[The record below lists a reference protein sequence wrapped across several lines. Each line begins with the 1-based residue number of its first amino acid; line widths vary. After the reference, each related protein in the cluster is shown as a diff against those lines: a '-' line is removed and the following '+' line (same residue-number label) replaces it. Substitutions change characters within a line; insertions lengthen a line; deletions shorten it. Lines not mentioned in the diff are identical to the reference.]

1 MKISQV
7 RFISLGLFLFLGLVS
22 WSQRNQLK
30 VYIDH
35 KSYFSPEHGA
45 YLELQ
50 YQYVAMSAK
59 FEAVDGGLAAKIGVK
74 HIITRT
80 ETGDTVKVDSYM
92 LNSPKMRDSIIEDF
106 FDVVKYPL
114 EPGKYVVN
122 VELFDLLSE
131 SKPVSGQINVEVRSF
146 NGVVSVSDIL
156 IAEVATPTNQVSNL
170 YKSGF
175 EIIPRISNFYGQE
188 MNFIPYYVELYNTN
202 LVPDSIFGIKQA
214 VINTATN
221 QPMDG
226 FSRFTK
232 LNTSGIIPVFRKV
245 DISKLPSGSYSLRLE
260 LVDRNNSALAP
271 SQNYF
276 FDRVNTI
283 EDVQDVTKIV
293 LDPAFQASITDD
305 SLKYYLASLIPIAR
319 PAEARSILA
328 TIKSKNSD
336 FYRKHIQQFWVQTA
350 GPDAYNQ
357 WLAYKKQVLLVQTL
371 FGTRI
376 LAGYETDRGRVFL
389 QYGAPSNTLTKE
401 SSPSE
406 YPYEIWTYN
415 KIKNFSN
422 KRFIFYNPD
431 LVTENYRLLHSD
443 MVGEVQNYK
452 WQMML
457 VKRNT
462 SDTNT
467 EDTQGADHYG
477 GNSEYNYRKY

>member
-1 MKISQV
+1 MRLTNLRQ
-7 RFISLGLFLFLGLVS
+7 FILLIFLLTGIVS

-35 KSYFSPEHGA
+35 KSYFSPEHGSF
-45 YLELQ
+45 LELQ
-50 YQYVAMSAK
+50 YQYAAMSVK
-59 FEAVDGGLAAKIGVK
+59 FEAAEGGLAAKIGVK
-74 HIITRT
+74 HVITQV
-80 ETGDTVKVDSYM
+80 ETGDTVKIDNYV
-92 LNSPKMRDSIIEDF
+92 LNSPKMRDSVIEDF
-106 FDVVKYPL
+106 YDVIKYPI
-114 EPGKYVVN
+114 EPGKYVVH
-122 VELFDLLSE
+122 VELYDLLSK
-131 SKPVSGQINVEVRSF
+131 SKPVSGEINVEVRTYKS
-146 NGVVSVSDIL
+146 VVSLSDIL
-156 IAEVATPTNQVSNL
+156 IAEVATPTEEVSNL

-175 EIIPRISNFYGQE
+175 EIIPRISNFFGQE

-202 LVPDSIFGIKQA
+202 LIPDSVFGFKQSIINTTNNQA
-214 VINTATN
+214 V
-221 QPMDG
+221 DG

-232 LNTSGIIPVFRKV
+232 LSPNEIVPVFRKV
-245 DISKLPSGSYSLRLE
+245 DITKLPSGSYALKLE
-260 LVDRNNSALAP
+260 LVDRNSANIAP
-271 SQNYF
+271 IQNYF
-276 FDRVNTI
+276 FDRVNTV

-305 SLKYYLASLIPIAR
+305 SLKFYLASLIPIAR

-328 TIKSKNSD
+328 TIKSKNSE

-350 GPDAYNQ
+350 GPNAYEQ
-357 WLAYKKQVLLVQTL
+357 WLAYKKQVLLVQSL

-376 LAGYETDRGRVFL
+376 MAGYETDRGRVFL
-389 QYGAPSNTLTKE
+389 QYGAPSNTITKE

-477 GNSEYNYRKY
+477 GNSNYYIKQ